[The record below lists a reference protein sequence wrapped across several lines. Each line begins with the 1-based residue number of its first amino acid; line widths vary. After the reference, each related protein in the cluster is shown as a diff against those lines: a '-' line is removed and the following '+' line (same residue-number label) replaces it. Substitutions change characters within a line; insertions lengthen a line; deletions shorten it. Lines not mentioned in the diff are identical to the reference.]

1 MPKFTVQRGYTQWE
15 TQTVEA
21 DTHEEAQMVADL
33 NQHAYRLL
41 DETFELTG
49 DYWIR
54 NNDTL
59 EDRTDF

>member
-1 MPKFTVQRGYTQWE
+1 MPKFTVQREYTQWE
-15 TQTVEA
+15 TQVVEA
-21 DTHEEAQMVADL
+21 DTHEQAREIAD
-33 NQHAYRLL
+33 NNPHAYQML

>member
-1 MPKFTVQRGYTQWE
+1 MPKFTVQREYTQWE
-15 TQTVEA
+15 TQVVEA

-33 NQHAYRLL
+33 NPHAYRLL
-41 DETFELTG
+41 DETFDLTG
-49 DYWIR
+49 EYWIR